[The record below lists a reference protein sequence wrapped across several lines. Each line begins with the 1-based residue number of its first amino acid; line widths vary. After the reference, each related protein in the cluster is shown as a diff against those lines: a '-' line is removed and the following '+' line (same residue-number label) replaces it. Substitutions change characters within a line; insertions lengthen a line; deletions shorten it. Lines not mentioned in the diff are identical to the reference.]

1 MKRRDIII
9 SAGLAAVILLP
20 GAAQPQVLQ
29 KLWDTFKPPPFRI
42 GELPAAEPATAPGET
57 GAPAAPSAPPVAPS
71 EPGSG
76 WIALDPENLWVIET
90 TKGVIIAELSPQ
102 IAPAYVARVKQLT
115 RAGFYDGRKF
125 FRVIDEFMAQTGDPQ
140 ENGEGGSAMP
150 DLKGEFSFKR
160 TIATPFS
167 AVATKDGHT
176 GFIGTVPVR
185 SQPDAQMMFTA
196 DGSVPANG
204 MFCQGVLGMARAE
217 EPDTANSQFFLM
229 RQPYPS
235 LNDKY
240 TVFGRVVIGLD
251 IVRAIKEG
259 EPPTEPMDRMTRVR
273 VMSDIPAEQRT
284 RFLVMDTNAQPFRA
298 YAENWRAGQGAA
310 ADICKLN
317 IPVAL
322 Q

>member
-150 DLKGEFSFKR
+150 TRGVDETARRDECICSTWPEMRRSASASFLSRMMNSKSKRESSESGRPMLAIGERLGSYL
-160 TIATPFS
+160 PY
-167 AVATKDGHT
+167 T
-176 GFIGTVPVR
+176 GFAAAT
-185 SQPDAQMMFTA
+185 T
-196 DGSVPANG
+196 
-204 MFCQGVLGMARAE
+204 
-217 EPDTANSQFFLM
+217 
-229 RQPYPS
+229 
-235 LNDKY
+235 
-240 TVFGRVVIGLD
+240 
-251 IVRAIKEG
+251 
-259 EPPTEPMDRMTRVR
+259 
-273 VMSDIPAEQRT
+273 EQR
-284 RFLVMDTNAQPFRA
+284 
-298 YAENWRAGQGAA
+298 
-310 ADICKLN
+310 
-317 IPVAL
+317 AL
-322 Q
+322 SEA